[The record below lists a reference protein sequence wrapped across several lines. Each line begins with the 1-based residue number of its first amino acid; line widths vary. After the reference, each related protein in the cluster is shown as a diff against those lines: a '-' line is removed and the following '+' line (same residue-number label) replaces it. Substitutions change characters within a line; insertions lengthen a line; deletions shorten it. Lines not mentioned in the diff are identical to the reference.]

1 MYISDLSKTK
11 EYVDGY
17 TEAVTQYIQSKQ
29 KNNFDNMFSLEKTI
43 HDFTVNPPENNY
55 QEGYISA
62 VKSIRRYGVPIHHEG
77 NVVYVGWQTFREAQ
91 ELLDEV

>member
-1 MYISDLSKTK
+1 MTELSET
-11 EYVDGY
+11 EQYADGY
-17 TEAVTQYIQSKQ
+17 TEAVTQYI
-29 KNNFDNMFSLEKTI
+29 KNKDNPENTFSLEKTL

-55 QEGYISA
+55 QEGYITA
-62 VKSIRRYGVPIHHEG
+62 VKSIRRYGVPIHQEG